1 MEKFVNIMESEE
13 ETLRLDIKT
22 DTKVIENQALWAGL
36 SPGMRIADLGFGS
49 GKTTRCLH
57 RLAQPGGKTV
67 GVDIEKNRI
76 EFAEANYSG
85 EGIEYHCRDLR
96 EPISDLGLFDFVW
109 IRFVLEYQGSRI
121 VDILNTIDTILK
133 PGGVVCLIDLDYN
146 CLTHYGIPE
155 RLESALL
162 GTISRLA
169 DNADFDPFVGRK
181 LYSCLYDLHYQEIA
195 VDVSPHHLI
204 YGDLGEVDAFNWIKK
219 IEVAAKNSGYDF
231 AEYGG
236 DYDAFRKEFKESFAN
251 PRRFTYTPVICCR
264 GKKPA

>member
-1 MEKFVNIMESEE
+1 MDKFVNIMESDE

-22 DTKVIENQALWAGL
+22 DTKVIERQALWAGL
-36 SPGMRIADLGFGS
+36 TPGMRIADLGFGS
-49 GKTTRCLH
+49 GKTTHCLH

-67 GVDIEKNRI
+67 GVDIEKKRI
-76 EFAEANYSG
+76 AFAEANYSN

-109 IRFVLEYQGSRI
+109 VRFVLEYQRSRS
-121 VDILNTIDTILK
+121 VDILQTIDSVLQ
-133 PGGVVCLIDLDYN
+133 PGGITCLIDLDYN
-146 CLTHYGIPE
+146 CMTHYGIPK

-162 GTISRLA
+162 GTISTLA

-181 LYSCLYDLHYQEIA
+181 LYTYLYDRGYQEIA
-195 VDVSPHHLI
+195 VEVFPHHLI
-204 YGDLGEVDAFNWIKK
+204 YGELREIDAFNWAKK

-236 DYDAFRKEFKESFAN
+236 DYDSFRQEFLESFAN
-251 PRRFTYTPVICCR
+251 PRRFTYSPVICCR